1 MGCVYSGRSDV
12 EATVEVLLSEVLHTA
27 AGVIGGIDSGSS
39 IGAFIA
45 LKEEVNK
52 FKGLTINNL
61 GAEEKSKM
69 DLFFPRECLLRFIFS
84 WRRACQFF
92 SQFPPGIP
100 TDH

>member
-45 LKEEVNK
+45 LKAGVNK
-52 FKGLTINNL
+52 FKGSTINNL
-61 GAEEKSKM
+61 GGGGKIENG
-69 DLFFPRECLLRFIFS
+69 FIFS
-84 WRRACQFF
+84 TGRPFEIYFF
-92 SQFPPGIP
+92 LEKGLRIFFLNADEIFN
-100 TDH
+100 T